1 MDKKRSFIMGQ
12 QVMVTTI
19 VLKLVSLSRLD
30 ISVIPQ
36 VINSL
41 LNTGHAKTY
50 GVDPVSLRHHVL
62 KIENVSNMAK
72 KTYKCNCGKTTTC
85 TGKDA
90 TKIVY
95 PKKDKK

>member
-1 MDKKRSFIMGQ
+1 
-12 QVMVTTI
+12 MVTTI

-50 GVDPVSLRHHVL
+50 GVDPVSLRHH
-62 KIENVSNMAK
+62 
-72 KTYKCNCGKTTTC
+72 

-95 PKKDKK
+95 PKKDKKQ

>member
-1 MDKKRSFIMGQ
+1 MGKKRSFIMGQ

-30 ISVIPQ
+30 ISVTQQ
-36 VINSL
+36 VINLL

-62 KIENVSNMAK
+62 RIESVSNVKENIQM
-72 KTYKCNCGKTTTC
+72 
-85 TGKDA
+85 
-90 TKIVY
+90 
-95 PKKDKK
+95 

>member
-62 KIENVSNMAK
+62 KIENVSNEFK
-72 KTYKCNCGKTTTC
+72 
-85 TGKDA
+85 
-90 TKIVY
+90 
-95 PKKDKK
+95 

>member
-1 MDKKRSFIMGQ
+1 MDKRRSFIMEQ

-19 VLKLVSLSRLD
+19 ALKLVSLSRLD
-30 ISVIPQ
+30 ISVTQQ

-62 KIENVSNMAK
+62 RIENVNK
-72 KTYKCNCGKTTTC
+72 ERYK
-85 TGKDA
+85 
-90 TKIVY
+90 
-95 PKKDKK
+95 